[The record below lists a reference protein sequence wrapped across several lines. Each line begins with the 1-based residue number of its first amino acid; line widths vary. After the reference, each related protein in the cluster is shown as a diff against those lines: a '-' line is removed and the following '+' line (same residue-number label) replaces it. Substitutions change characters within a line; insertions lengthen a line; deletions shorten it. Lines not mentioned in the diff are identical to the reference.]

1 METKLIELREQLSN
15 YSNRNGKFNINL
27 KKHITLN
34 EGDELNIRNVFID
47 SKKESNTILVEEDTV
62 LTMVIARGWN
72 FNNDY
77 DIILGAGGT
86 PGNDKHINLFTT
98 NGYSIKQGQSPNQD
112 KKVRQNA
119 LISGVSR
126 GDTITYYPCNLND
139 PVGGDFKLLTTIE
152 YQAFSTIPANY
163 GGFDQT
169 FQYTS
174 VSNETRHFTINI
186 PQHSTSDGK
195 FYPLDIP
202 SDLSIIYKES
212 DGIKPSSPNT
222 EELKQSQ
229 YNTVYTGFQGTT
241 VENFKILELLE
252 QTINITVPAGNYQ
265 PSILAQVINLQIN
278 NLNGL
283 EKNKTSGSGFI
294 TGNIGKSLFTNE
306 KNSIYGTAQAGID
319 SNDENFYTTDAS
331 GFKYFHMVSE
341 DNSESLLKMGDSN
354 TTLDFNRCMCGASVF
369 EIVFD
374 PDTQTFKIINLHT
387 PYYVSVSS
395 GGTTS
400 SEIGI
405 NVKKLGDYTSI
416 NTKRGDIKI
425 LSLTSNQGG
434 NFWYDKL
441 GFDSSILTKVS
452 QSKAEY
458 DGNITLYSPNFSFNE
473 SADYGTRKT
482 DAYINQSIQLANDKF
497 NPNYSVYT
505 DATPLDIPLSDTIQ
519 IFAKKT
525 LNDVIVDDAY
535 FKVII
540 NGVPTSNK
548 LYNEESINMISALV
562 GKYYS
567 GQSYTN
573 GFSTDGISYTHR
585 GSPITLSSFDISILN
600 SKDQKPNIGDDNS
613 IIIQVNNM
621 IQQLNQK

>member
-1 METKLIELREQLSN
+1 MDTKLIELREQLSN

-34 EGDELNIRNVFID
+34 DGDELNIRNVFID
-47 SKKESNTILVEEDTV
+47 SKKESNTILVEEDTI

-77 DIILGAGGT
+77 IIERGAGGSPAT
-86 PGNDKHINLFTT
+86 EKHINLFGT
-98 NGYSIKQGQSPNQD
+98 NGYLIKDGLAQDGD
-112 KKVRQNA
+112 KKVRQNVEVNT
-119 LISGVSR
+119 VSR
-126 GDTITYYPCNLND
+126 GDTITYYPCFLND
-139 PVGGDFKLLTTIE
+139 AVGGDFKLLNQIE

-174 VSNETRHFTINI
+174 ASGETRHFTINI
-186 PQHSTSDGK
+186 TQHSTSDGK
-195 FYPLDIP
+195 IYPLDIP

-212 DGIKPSSPNT
+212 DGIKPSSPNL
-222 EELKQSQ
+222 EELKESQ
-229 YNTVYTGFQGTT
+229 YNTVYTSFSGSA

-265 PSILAQVINLQIN
+265 PSILAQTINLQIN

-283 EKNKTSGSGFI
+283 EKNKTPFAGFI
-294 TGNIGKSLFTNE
+294 TDTVGTSLFTEE

-319 SNDENFYTTDAS
+319 ETDTKFYTTDNN
-331 GFKYFHMVSE
+331 FVYFHMVSE
-341 DNSESLLKMGDSN
+341 DNSQSVLRMGHKS
-354 TTLDFNRCMCGASVF
+354 TGAGGVDFSRCMCGASVF

-374 PDTQTFKIINLHT
+374 PDTQTFKIPNMHT

-452 QSKAEY
+452 QAKSGY
-458 DGNITLYSPNFSFNE
+458 NSTLTLYSPSFSFDE
-473 SADYGTRKT
+473 PADFGVRKT

-519 IFAKKT
+519 IFGKKT

-540 NGVPTSNK
+540 NGISTTNK

-600 SKDQKPNIGDDNS
+600 SKDQKPNIGDDNT

-621 IQQLNQK
+621 IQKS